1 MCECRA
7 DIEAKL
13 TKRHIEQNP
22 SATEHSAHLMGYG
35 FGITGDNK
43 VLETI
48 SMPVEMRSTVIV
60 KKTGIAKR
68 KVDKLS
74 MFFSYCPF
82 CGEKR
87 ATK

>member
-13 TKRHIEQNP
+13 TKLHLEQNP
-22 SATEHSAHLMGYG
+22 TATEHSAHLMGYG
-35 FGITGDNK
+35 FGVTGDNK
-43 VLETI
+43 LVESI
-48 SMPVEMRSTVIV
+48 HMPVELRSTVAV

-68 KVDKLS
+68 KVVKLS
-74 MFFSYCPF
+74 MHFSYCPF

-87 ATK
+87 AK

>member
-13 TKRHIEQNP
+13 TKRHVEQNP

-60 KKTGIAKR
+60 KTTGIAKR

-74 MFFSYCPF
+74 MFFSFCPF
-82 CGEKR
+82 CGEKI
-87 ATK
+87 ATD